1 MSIVS
6 ESTLDNID
14 GIPVVIVYNENETYA
29 TQGGVNYDKLTYELL
44 LDEEKADKFTVT
56 KSTPQGPVDRLLTDV
71 LGMAIIYAGTFIL
84 CDLFRT
90 FKKGRWTSLAWMFL
104 GPWNALT
111 GAPLLHKITRLF
123 DKVDGKSYAVNRC
136 QSKYETA
143 QKECSLGRLDFGWDD
158 KDEYYSCMTTA
169 EMDYQACMEGTPD
182 FQQCERQ
189 AEDTANEY
197 GHGTYCD
204 QQGDDN
210 PTCYQIQT
218 TDQFM
223 ETQSCLRAVGYD
235 GIYYGP
241 QTTQ

>member
-6 ESTLDNID
+6 ESSIETLD

-29 TQGGVNYDKLTYELL
+29 TQGGINYDKLTYELL
-44 LDEEKADKFTVT
+44 LDEEKANKFTVT
-56 KSTPQGPVDRLLTDV
+56 KTKPMGPVDRLLTDV

-104 GPWNALT
+104 GPWNAIT
-111 GAPLLHKITRLF
+111 GAPLLHKITKVF
-123 DKVDGKSYAVNRC
+123 DSVDSRSYAVSRC

-143 QKECSLGRLDFGWDD
+143 QKECSLGRLDLGWDD
-158 KDEYYSCMTTA
+158 RKDYDDCMYSA
-169 EMDYQACMEGTPD
+169 EVNYQTCMENTPD

-189 AEDTANEY
+189 AEDSTDAY

-204 QQGDDN
+204 EQGDDN
-210 PTCYQIQT
+210 PTCYGVNT
-218 TDQFM
+218 TSDFTEKQD
-223 ETQSCLRAVGYD
+223 CLRAVGYD
-235 GIYYGP
+235 GTYYGV
-241 QTTQ
+241 

>member
-6 ESTLDNID
+6 ESSIETLD

-29 TQGGVNYDKLTYELL
+29 TQGGINYDKLTYELL
-44 LDEEKADKFTVT
+44 LDEEKANKFTVT
-56 KSTPQGPVDRLLTDV
+56 KTKPVGPVDRLLTDV

-104 GPWNALT
+104 GPWNAIT
-111 GAPLLHKITRLF
+111 GAPLLHKITKVF
-123 DKVDGKSYAVNRC
+123 DSVDSKSYAVSRC

-143 QKECSLGRLDFGWDD
+143 QRECAIPFQSGYGTH
-158 KDEYYSCMTTA
+158 DECTYNA
-169 EMDYQACMEGTPD
+169 EVDYQVCMENTPD

-189 AEDTANEY
+189 AEDSTDAY

-204 QQGDDN
+204 EQGDDN
-210 PTCYQIQT
+210 PTCYGVNT
-218 TDQFM
+218 SSDFY
-223 ETQSCLRAVGYD
+223 ETQDCLRAVGYD
-235 GIYYGP
+235 GTYYGV
-241 QTTQ
+241 